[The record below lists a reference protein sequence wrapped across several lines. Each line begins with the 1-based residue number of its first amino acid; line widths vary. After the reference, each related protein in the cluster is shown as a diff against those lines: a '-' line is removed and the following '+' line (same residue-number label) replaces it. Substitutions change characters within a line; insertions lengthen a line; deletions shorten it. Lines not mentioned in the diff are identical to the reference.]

1 MARTWL
7 YGGASL
13 AVLSAALFQVYIRSP
28 ALNVHGV
35 HREIHPINHNN
46 CQSVPEITILSSGIM
61 YLACAGTIESRTAWM
76 PTLDALNAT
85 AVLTRSTADYLATY
99 DTSTGA
105 ITKLAV
111 RGLSDPRGLNLH
123 GMDVVPDELDPT
135 MLWIYLVNHRPEP
148 ESPHKGANSVIEILK
163 TRVGADYVEWVQTV
177 EDAHVIVTPNDIVGA
192 NNGKEFWFT
201 NDNGAKV
208 GIMLC
213 SGSVL
218 RLSAIVILHMGA
230 RELQFIFSGAMESFG
245 DGSFWVGDYRNGQL
259 TVHKPNKDKTL
270 QHVATVMTGLPLDNL
285 ALSADGS
292 IIAAAIP
299 KVHLLSDAM
308 NNRSSNVPS
317 TVLRVP
323 NATLGGNYKVEK
335 IYEDEGQLGSF
346 GTTAAMYEDRLFIH
360 GESPQASLPLADSQR
375 ISQDS
380 WLLGCW
386 SARSPCQA
394 EPDRSTWLDRRS
406 GSGGERYAAD
416 VYVRKLNWMIKR
428 IYKRPSR
435 DFKRILVSPQTGPC
449 LGALWAAI
457 RVNSIRLS
465 VLWRNIGRRQV
476 PTPLQIEV
484 RTHAKRLRV
493 RVLPLSE
500 LMSENVS
507 TVLPQGAGYGVGIGL
522 FFSAFMLGLTWIQ
535 ARYTGFSPSNS
546 EEFSSASRSV
556 KPGLIA
562 SGIVSAWTWAAT
574 LLQSSAVA
582 YKYGISGPW
591 WYGAG
596 RCMPFEN
603 ESTGLTYPPCPG
615 ATIQVL
621 LFAML
626 AAKLKLNSPNAHTF
640 LEIIGARWGT
650 AAHLIFLFFGLATN
664 IIVSSMLILGGSAT
678 VTDLTGMNTIA
689 ACFLI
694 PIGVAIYVVA
704 GGMRATLLCDYTH
717 TAVLFAIILTFIFT
731 AYSTSPKIGSPS
743 RMHELLV
750 EASIAKP
757 VAGNAQGSYL
767 TIFTRHT
774 SYNWATKIPT
784 GNFATVFNDQAYWQ
798 RAIASKPQS
807 CVKAYLLGGL
817 AWFSIPFTFA
827 TTLGLAAVAL
837 HNDPD
842 MRPLSP
848 ADVSAGLP
856 APSAAAALLGTSGAA
871 AMLILLFLAVTSATS
886 AELIAVSSLLTYDV
900 YKRYINPRA
909 TEAQIM
915 RVSHLMYCYHWTLG
929 SNQPI
934 VCSQEHGVAVY
945 FHASHSG
952 FMIELWKTYFETR
965 GTLLGSAV
973 VPIAL
978 CITWQKASKIGC
990 IVGAISGLFA
1000 GIIAWLVTTS
1010 TLNDKVINVTTSGG
1024 DYEMLAGNLAAIG
1037 VGGIISVVWS
1047 YLRPDDFSFDVTRA
1061 LNAPVHPHAAPTTGS
1076 GTHTPPEDEK
1086 KQSDIGSGD
1095 IRIVPAEDDDKHDRG
1110 VTHDEDLDPIAL
1122 KGAFRFAAWSS
1133 IGLLIVMIILIPF
1146 PLFFSQVVFGT
1157 KGLTTW
1163 VAVGIAWTFLA
1174 AFTVVIYPLYE
1185 SRQALFLVSKGI
1197 VKVCEDPI
1205 KMAFH
1210 LLNSLQDIFHPGSGK
1225 YSESSPAKEGTA

>member
-1 MARTWL
+1 
-7 YGGASL
+7 
-13 AVLSAALFQVYIRSP
+13 
-28 ALNVHGV
+28 
-35 HREIHPINHNN
+35 
-46 CQSVPEITILSSGIM
+46 
-61 YLACAGTIESRTAWM
+61 
-76 PTLDALNAT
+76 
-85 AVLTRSTADYLATY
+85 
-99 DTSTGA
+99 
-105 ITKLAV
+105 
-111 RGLSDPRGLNLH
+111 
-123 GMDVVPDELDPT
+123 
-135 MLWIYLVNHRPEP
+135 
-148 ESPHKGANSVIEILK
+148 
-163 TRVGADYVEWVQTV
+163 
-177 EDAHVIVTPNDIVGA
+177 
-192 NNGKEFWFT
+192 
-201 NDNGAKV
+201 
-208 GIMLC
+208 
-213 SGSVL
+213 
-218 RLSAIVILHMGA
+218 
-230 RELQFIFSGAMESFG
+230 
-245 DGSFWVGDYRNGQL
+245 
-259 TVHKPNKDKTL
+259 
-270 QHVATVMTGLPLDNL
+270 
-285 ALSADGS
+285 
-292 IIAAAIP
+292 
-299 KVHLLSDAM
+299 
-308 NNRSSNVPS
+308 
-317 TVLRVP
+317 
-323 NATLGGNYKVEK
+323 
-335 IYEDEGQLGSF
+335 
-346 GTTAAMYEDRLFIH
+346 
-360 GESPQASLPLADSQR
+360 
-375 ISQDS
+375 
-380 WLLGCW
+380 
-386 SARSPCQA
+386 
-394 EPDRSTWLDRRS
+394 
-406 GSGGERYAAD
+406 
-416 VYVRKLNWMIKR
+416 
-428 IYKRPSR
+428 
-435 DFKRILVSPQTGPC
+435 
-449 LGALWAAI
+449 
-457 RVNSIRLS
+457 
-465 VLWRNIGRRQV
+465 
-476 PTPLQIEV
+476 
-484 RTHAKRLRV
+484 
-493 RVLPLSE
+493 
-500 LMSENVS
+500 MSESVS

-522 FFSAFMLGLTWIQ
+522 FFSVFMLGLTWIQ

-591 WYGAG
+591 WYGA
-596 RCMPFEN
+596 
-603 ESTGLTYPPCPG
+603 G

-731 AYSTSPKIGSPS
+731 AYATSPKIGSPA

-750 EASIAKP
+750 EAAASKP

-767 TIFTRHT
+767 TMRSKNGLIFGVI
-774 SYNWATKIPT
+774 NII

-798 RAIASKPQS
+798 RAIASKPQC
-807 CVKAYLLGGL
+807 CVKAYLVGGL

-837 HNDPD
+837 RNDPD
-842 MRPLSP
+842 MRFLSP

-915 RVSHLMYCYHWTLG
+915 RISHLMVAFFAFCMGLFGLIFYY
-929 SNQPI
+929 I
-934 VCSQEHGVAVY
+934 GVSMGWLY
-945 FHASHSG
+945 T
-952 FMIELWKTYFETR
+952 FM

-990 IVGAISGLFA
+990 IVGAIAGLA
-1000 GIIAWLVTTS
+1000 SGIIAWLVTTS
-1010 TLNDKVINVTTSGG
+1010 SLNNKVINVTTSGG

-1047 YLRPDDFSFDVTRA
+1047 YLSPDNFSFDVTRA
-1061 LNAPVHPHAAPTTGS
+1061 LNAPTRSHAAPTTGS

-1095 IRIVPAEDDDKHDRG
+1095 VHIVPAEDDEEHDKG
-1110 VTHDEDLDPIAL
+1110 VTHDEDLDPVAL
-1122 KGAFRFAAWSS
+1122 KSAFRFAAWSS
-1133 IGLLIVMIILIPF
+1133 VGLLIVMIILIPF

-1157 KGLTTW
+1157 KGLATW

-1174 AFTVVIYPLYE
+1174 AFAVVIYPLYE
-1185 SRQALFLVSKGI
+1185 SRQALALVSKGI
-1197 VKVCEDPI
+1197 I
-1205 KMAFH
+1205 K
-1210 LLNSLQDIFHPGSGK
+1210 DIFNPGSGK
-1225 YSESSPAKEGTA
+1225 YSESSPAKESTA